1 MNAIDLQDQLR
12 KRSMERTIFAAKRL
26 QSTDTA
32 FEEIKERFT
41 RGKHDTYFD
50 IVKW

>member
-1 MNAIDLQDQLR
+1 MNAAELQEQLR
-12 KRSMERTIFAAKRL
+12 RRSMERMIFAKKL
-26 QSTDTA
+26 KSTDSA
-32 FEEIKERFT
+32 FDSIKERFT